1 MAKTNLPM
9 MIGSRYSRAKRRNGF
24 ISFISA
30 ISMFGI
36 ALGVWVLISVISIM
50 NGFGNELR
58 GRILDVAPHVSVTG
72 QGNRIKDWQSL
83 TSVVDAN
90 SEVAGRAP
98 YIYAQGLLTL
108 NGAVTGSLVK
118 GVLPEEEAK
127 VSEVANHMDVGR
139 FELLQK
145 GKYNVVLGRGLAEK
159 IGAVIGDKV
168 TFISPQGQSTPAGLI
183 PRLRRFTVV
192 GIFGGIGPE
201 EFDSALSYIHMADAA
216 KLYKTQGS
224 VTGLRI
230 KLKDP
235 FDTAQVRQVSSELA
249 DKLEY
254 KFYVDNWTTQ
264 HKSFFRALEV
274 ERRMVFIVLFMIVL
288 IAAFNIVSTLV
299 MVVIDKRADIAILRT
314 LGLSPAKVMGI
325 FFVQGVMSGVI
336 GTIIGAIAGV
346 LTALNLSSIINFIE
360 RIVGFELLPAS
371 VYIVTDFPAELRWDD
386 VWVIVVVSLICS
398 MLATLYPAW
407 SASKTQPAEAL
418 RYE

>member
-1 MAKTNLPM
+1 

-30 ISMFGI
+30 ISIMGVAI
-36 ALGVWVLISVISIM
+36 GVWVLISVISIM

-58 GRILDVAPHVSVTG
+58 GRILDVAPHVSITG
-72 QGNRIKDWQSL
+72 QGNLLDDWRAL
-83 TSVVDAN
+83 TGMVDAN

-108 NGAVTGSLVK
+108 SGAVTGSLVK
-118 GVLPEEEAK
+118 GVLPEEESK
-127 VSEVANHMDVGR
+127 VSDIAENMDVGR

-145 GKYNVVLGRGLAEK
+145 GKYNVVLGRGLAAK
-159 IGAVIGDKV
+159 VGAGVGDKV
-168 TFISPQGQSTPAGLI
+168 TFISPQGQSTPAGLM

-192 GIFGGIGPE
+192 GIFGGIGPD
-201 EFDSALSYIHMADAA
+201 EFDSALAYIHMADAA
-216 KLYKTQGS
+216 KLYKTKGS
-224 VTGLRI
+224 VSGLRI

-235 FDTAQVRQVSSELA
+235 FEARQVSAQLA
-249 DKLEY
+249 DDLQY
-254 KFYVDNWTTQ
+254 RFYVDNWTTQ

-274 ERRMVFIVLFMIVL
+274 ERRMVFITLFLIVA
-288 IAAFNIVSTLV
+288 IAAFNIVSTLI
-299 MVVIDKRADIAILRT
+299 MVVTDKRADIAILRT

-325 FFVQGVMSGVI
+325 FFVQGVTSGVV
-336 GTIIGAIAGV
+336 GTIVGAIAGV
-346 LTALNLSSIINFIE
+346 LTALNLANIIAFIE
-360 RIVGFELLPAS
+360 RQIGFELLPAS

-386 VWVIVVVSLICS
+386 VWVIVATSITIS

-407 SASKTQPAEAL
+407 RASKTQPAEAL